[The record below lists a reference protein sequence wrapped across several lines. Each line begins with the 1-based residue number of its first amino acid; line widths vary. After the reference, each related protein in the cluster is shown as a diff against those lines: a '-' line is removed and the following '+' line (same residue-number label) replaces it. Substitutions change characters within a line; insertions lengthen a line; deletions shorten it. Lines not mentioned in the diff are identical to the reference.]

1 MDANRFNHITVTNQ
15 KELDEFL
22 NDTTIDK
29 LMYCI
34 DVRSDEPLVVET
46 HKAHNF
52 RIFDSSVVT
61 FSKIPVLT
69 TIDSYDDAVAI
80 IASENCYLVQGYDNS
95 TIIKRNENSNI
106 SYCDLFHNAKL
117 KNESLNTDV
126 PCEMR
131 LDVYNIS
138 TQERLDECLNLYE
151 NYENVHLHIIDNA
164 LEPGAELVVNK
175 KIDGDFELR
184 NESRVVFKSPTN
196 TDNDSI
202 DYYIFAFG
210 KSTAIIETN
219 NCAIRASDQ
228 SRIVKRC
235 KDDIVD
241 LRFVSKYSKLIDE
254 SHLLDTNKHK
264 ETSKGRCK

>member
-1 MDANRFNHITVTNQ
+1 MDNNHITVTNQ

-22 NDTTIDK
+22 NGTTVKKSD
-29 LMYCI
+29 YCVDI
-34 DVRSDEPLVVET
+34 RSDEPLVVKSSEVNEF
-46 HKAHNF
+46 KIYDN
-52 RIFDSSVVT
+52 SVVRFLEVPFET
-61 FSKIPVLT
+61 CINAYNNS
-69 TIDSYDDAVAI
+69 VAI
-80 IASENCYLVQGYDNS
+80 IESEYCYLVQGYDNS

-126 PCEMR
+126 PCEMS

-138 TQERLDECLNLYE
+138 TQERLDECLNLYG
-151 NYENVHLHIIDNA
+151 NCKNVNLYLISND
-164 LEPGAELVVNK
+164 LEPKSELVVNQ
-175 KIDGDFELR
+175 KIYGHFLLLD
-184 NESRVVFKSPTN
+184 ESRVVFKKPTN
-196 TDNDSI
+196 FNNYSL
-202 DYYIFAFG
+202 DYYIFAYG

-235 KDDIVD
+235 KDDIVS
-241 LRFVSKYSKLIDE
+241 LRFIDKDVKLIDE